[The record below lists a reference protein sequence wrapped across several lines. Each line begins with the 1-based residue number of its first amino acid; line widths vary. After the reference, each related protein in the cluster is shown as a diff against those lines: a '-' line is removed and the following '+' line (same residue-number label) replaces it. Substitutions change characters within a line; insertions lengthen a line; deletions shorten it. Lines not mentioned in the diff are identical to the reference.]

1 MEIIGVRFKEAG
13 KTYYFSPGGQTVPEG
28 SKVIVETTRGT
39 ECGDVVIGNKEVDTD
54 AMGIT
59 IKKIIRIATEN
70 DLKAIANNKNREAN
84 AFKICSQKIAEHKLE
99 MALVDVECAFDNSK
113 ILFYFTA
120 DTRIDFREL
129 VKDLA
134 GVFKTRIEL
143 RQIGVRD
150 EAKILGGLGI
160 CGRQFCCKTFLGDF
174 NPVSIKMAKE
184 QGLSLNPMKI
194 SGTCGRLMCCLKYE
208 QDVYEELLRITPKY
222 GAYVAVDSPVAG
234 KFKGT
239 VEDTNLL
246 TGKLKIRK
254 ENEESTPP
262 VIIHKDEVTV
272 IKDGKITLDKNELRN
287 LRQLER
293 K

>member
-13 KTYYFSPGGQTVPEG
+13 KTYYFSPNGQVIADG
-28 SKVIVETTRGT
+28 AKVIVETTRGT

-54 AMGIT
+54 ALGMT
-59 IKKIIRIATEN
+59 IKKIIRVATEN

-99 MALVDVECAFDNSK
+99 MTLVDVECAFDNSK

-208 QDVYEELLRITPKY
+208 QDVYEELLRLTPKY
-222 GAYVAVDSPVAG
+222 GAYVSVDSAALG
-234 KFKGT
+234 KFKGN
-239 VEDTNLL
+239 VEDVNLL

-254 ENEESTPP
+254 EGEENTPP
-262 VIIHKDEVTV
+262 VIIHKDEVTI
-272 IKDGKITLDKNELRN
+272 IKDGKITLDKNEMRN

-293 K
+293 N

>member
-13 KTYYFSPGGQTVPEG
+13 KTYYFSPGGQVIAEG
-28 SKVIVETTRGT
+28 AKVIVETTRGT

-54 AMGIT
+54 ALGMT
-59 IKKIIRIATEN
+59 IKKIIRVATEN

-99 MALVDVECAFDNSK
+99 MTLVDVECAFDNSK

-208 QDVYEELLRITPKY
+208 QDVYEELLRLTPKY
-222 GAYVAVDSPVAG
+222 GAYVSVDSAALG
-234 KFKGT
+234 KFKGN
-239 VEDTNLL
+239 VEDVNLL
-246 TGKLKIRK
+246 TGRLKVRK
-254 ENEESTPP
+254 EGEENTPP
-262 VIIHKDEVTV
+262 VIIHKDEVTI
-272 IKDGKITLDKNELRN
+272 IKDGKITLDKNEMRN

-293 K
+293 N

>member
-28 SKVIVETTRGT
+28 AKVIVETTRGT

-59 IKKIIRIATEN
+59 IKKIIRVATEN

-84 AFKICSQKIAEHKLE
+84 AFKLCSQKIAEHKLE

-134 GVFKTRIEL
+134 GIFKTRIEL

-208 QDVYEELLRITPKY
+208 QDVYEDLLRITPKY
-222 GAYVAVDSPVAG
+222 GAYVSVDSPTAG

-254 ENEESTPP
+254 EGEESTPP
-262 VIIHKDEVTV
+262 VIIHKDEVTI
-272 IKDGKITLDKNELRN
+272 IKDGKITLDKNEMRN

-293 K
+293 N

>member
-1 MEIIGVRFKEAG
+1 MEVIGVRFKEAG
-13 KTYYFSPGGQTVPEG
+13 KTYYFSPNEQQVEAG
-28 SKVIVETTRGT
+28 SKVIVETIRGV
-39 ECGDVVIGNKEVDTD
+39 ECGDVVVGNKEADTD

-59 IKKIIRIATEN
+59 VKKIVRVATEN
-70 DLKAIANNKNREAN
+70 DIKSIESNRQRAKYAARICNEKIEAHSLK
-84 AFKICSQKIAEHKLE
+84 
-99 MALVDVECAFDNSK
+99 MTLVDVECAFDNSK

-120 DTRIDFREL
+120 ETRVDFREL

-184 QGLSLNPMKI
+184 QGISLNPMKI

-208 QDVYEELLRITPKY
+208 QDTYEELLKITPKT
-222 GAYVAVDSPVAG
+222 GAYIKVDSPTAG
-234 KFKGT
+234 KFNGT
-239 VEDTNLL
+239 VEDVNLL
-246 TGKLKIRK
+246 TGKLKVRK
-254 ENEESTPP
+254 ESEPNTPA
-262 VIIHKDEVTV
+262 VMVHKSEVTI
-272 IKDGKITLDKNELRN
+272 IKDGKIALSKEEMRSLKS
-287 LRQLER
+287 LE

>member
-1 MEIIGVRFKEAG
+1 MKIIGVRFKEAG
-13 KTYYFSPGGQTVPEG
+13 KTYYFSPNGQEIESG
-28 SKVIVETTRGT
+28 AKVIVETTRGT

-54 AMGIT
+54 ALGMT
-59 IKKIIRIATEN
+59 IKKIIRVATEN
-70 DLKAIANNKNREAN
+70 DIKAIANNKNREAN
-84 AFKICSQKIAEHKLE
+84 AFKICSQKIEEHKLE
-99 MALVDVECAFDNSK
+99 MTLVDVECAFDNSK

-208 QDVYEELLRITPKY
+208 QDVYEELLKFTPKY
-222 GAYVAVDSPVAG
+222 GAYVSVDSPTAG
-234 KFKGT
+234 KFKGN
-239 VEDTNLL
+239 VEDVNLL
-246 TGKLKIRK
+246 TGRLKIRK
-254 ENEESTPP
+254 EGEESTPP
-262 VIIHKDEVTV
+262 VMIHKDEVRV
-272 IKDGKITLDKNELRN
+272 IRDGKITLDKNEMRN

-293 K
+293 N